1 MANDNFYGYS
11 NKKPEFILP
20 NGNIDMA
27 FEKVNPYE
35 FRKGMDYELT
45 KMGCRNLHSSTP
57 EQREKATTI
66 VLKNLNEMGGYY
78 SGLIS
83 YETEYRGRDKKPS
96 FKKYMEGMADHGMK
110 EVTKEFKKD
119 KMEKI
124 KLKESIDKLIKEEL
138 ESIKNENYGSELSKW
153 EQKAQ
158 KLSKDELGV
167 VHVNFLHD
175 NDEKWELSDWFDSD
189 YTVASYEDGIKI
201 NENKMT
207 RKYSNLKIKEARNS
221 QGNFA
226 SALEKIIQKA
236 WGETDL
242 EKAKNIVINF
252 VKKSKINDTSKDSII
267 KNTQE
272 SKSKAKLDS
281 YLANA
286 LLKFEKL
293 GVKEQKIKE
302 NKMTKKELDQ
312 MIMEELESYLREEE
326 EIEVDVEDDAEDGN
340 SEDVLRKIYD
350 MLKDMFEGGEEM
362 EDEGE
367 EEEMEDEME
376 DEEEE
381 MEDEMEDEEEEEEVE
396 ESIQLQERFQK
407 LANIVKG

>member
-1 MANDNFYGYS
+1 MANNNFYGYS

-96 FKKYMEGMADHGMK
+96 FKKYMEGMADYGMK
-110 EVTKEFKKD
+110 AINQEFKKD

-124 KLKESIDKLIKEEL
+124 KLRESISRMVREELGYEKPSIPWNRIQWEVTPIDGDMGTKLVAAEWGGKYYSAYATFGPGDEIVELDDLKQVSKEEYRGYFNL
-138 ESIKNENYGSELSKW
+138 RE
-153 EQKAQ
+153 
-158 KLSKDELGV
+158 
-167 VHVNFLHD
+167 
-175 NDEKWELSDWFDSD
+175 
-189 YTVASYEDGIKI
+189 
-201 NENKMT
+201 
-207 RKYSNLKIKEARNS
+207 SNLKKY
-221 QGNFA
+221 
-226 SALEKIIQKA
+226 
-236 WGETDL
+236 
-242 EKAKNIVINF
+242 
-252 VKKSKINDTSKDSII
+252 
-267 KNTQE
+267 NTQT
-272 SKSKAKLDS
+272 
-281 YLANA
+281 
-286 LLKFEKL
+286 
-293 GVKEQKIKE
+293 E
-302 NKMTKKELDQ
+302 NKITKKELDQ
-312 MIMEELESYLREEE
+312 MIMEELEAYLREEE
-326 EIEVDVEDDAEDGN
+326 EIEVDVEDDAEGGE

-350 MLKDMFEGGEEM
+350 MLKDMFEGEEEEEEEEEA

-367 EEEMEDEME
+367 EEET
-376 DEEEE
+376 EEEE
-381 MEDEMEDEEEEEEVE
+381 EEAEEVE

-407 LANIVKG
+407 LANIIKG

>member
-11 NKKPEFILP
+11 NKKPELVLP
-20 NGNIDMA
+20 DGNIDMA

-57 EQREKATTI
+57 EQREKATTT
-66 VLKNLNEMGGYY
+66 VLKNLNEMSGYY

-83 YETEYRGRDKKPS
+83 YETEYRGREKKPS

-110 EVTKEFKKD
+110 EVKDEFKND
-119 KMEKI
+119 KMKKI
-124 KLKESIDKLIKEEL
+124 NLRESINKIIIEEL
-138 ESIKNENYGSELSKW
+138 KSIKKENFDSELSKW
-153 EQKAQ
+153 EQKAK

-167 VHVNFLHD
+167 VHVNFSD
-175 NDEKWELSDWFDSD
+175 DGGGEKWELSDWFDSD

-201 NENKMT
+201 NENKINK
-207 RKYSNLKIKEARNS
+207 KYSILNVKEAKNS
-221 QGNFA
+221 QGNFV
-226 SALEKIIQKA
+226 STLEKIIQKA
-236 WGETDL
+236 WGESDL

-252 VKKSKINDTSKDSII
+252 VKKSKINDASKDSII

-312 MIMEELESYLREEE
+312 IIMEELEAYLREEE
-326 EIEVDVEDDAEDGN
+326 EIEVDVEDDTEGGE

-350 MLKDMFEGGEEM
+350 MLKDMFEGEGEAEEIEDEM

-367 EEEMEDEME
+367 EEAEEEG
-376 DEEEE
+376 EEEE
-381 MEDEMEDEEEEEEVE
+381 EAEEVE

>member
-11 NKKPEFILP
+11 NKKPELTLP

-27 FEKVNPYE
+27 FEKINPYE

-124 KLKESIDKLIKEEL
+124 KLRESINRMIREELDFDKLYDQFQDK
-138 ESIKNENYGSELSKW
+138 YGDVSEKDF
-153 EQKAQ
+153 Q
-158 KLSKDELGV
+158 KLLDKYEKGILRDITKD
-167 VHVNFLHD
+167 
-175 NDEKWELSDWFDSD
+175 
-189 YTVASYEDGIKI
+189 
-201 NENKMT
+201 
-207 RKYSNLKIKEARNS
+207 
-221 QGNFA
+221 
-226 SALEKIIQKA
+226 
-236 WGETDL
+236 DL
-242 EKAKNIVINF
+242 EKYV
-252 VKKSKINDTSKDSII
+252 
-267 KNTQE
+267 NTQT
-272 SKSKAKLDS
+272 
-281 YLANA
+281 
-286 LLKFEKL
+286 
-293 GVKEQKIKE
+293 E

-312 MIMEELESYLREEE
+312 MIMEELESYLREED
-326 EIEVDVEDDAEDGN
+326 EIEVDIEDDAEGGESD
-340 SEDVLRKIYD
+340 DVLRKIYD

-367 EEEMEDEME
+367 EEEEVEDEME
-376 DEEEE
+376 DEE
-381 MEDEMEDEEEEEEVE
+381 MEDKEAEEEEAEEVE

>member
-96 FKKYMEGMADHGMK
+96 FKKYMEDMADYGMK
-110 EVTKEFKKD
+110 AINQEFKKD

-124 KLKESIDKLIKEEL
+124 KLRESISRMVREEL
-138 ESIKNENYGSELSKW
+138 EDNDLRAKFAEYETIEDFERDYKTEMPGEITSKYELGMSNVFRDITLDDFNKFIKPLMS
-153 EQKAQ
+153 KAQ
-158 KLSKDELGV
+158 
-167 VHVNFLHD
+167 
-175 NDEKWELSDWFDSD
+175 
-189 YTVASYEDGIKI
+189 T
-201 NENKMT
+201 ENK
-207 RKYSNLKIKEARNS
+207 I
-221 QGNFA
+221 
-226 SALEKIIQKA
+226 
-236 WGETDL
+236 
-242 EKAKNIVINF
+242 
-252 VKKSKINDTSKDSII
+252 
-267 KNTQE
+267 
-272 SKSKAKLDS
+272 
-281 YLANA
+281 
-286 LLKFEKL
+286 
-293 GVKEQKIKE
+293 
-302 NKMTKKELDQ
+302 TKKELDQ
-312 MIMEELESYLREEE
+312 MIMEELEAYLREEE
-326 EIEVDVEDDAEDGN
+326 EIEVDVEDDAEGGE

-350 MLKDMFEGGEEM
+350 MLKDMFEGEEEEEEEEEA

-367 EEEMEDEME
+367 EEET
-376 DEEEE
+376 
-381 MEDEMEDEEEEEEVE
+381 EEEEEEAEEIE

-407 LANIVKG
+407 LANIIKG

>member
-11 NKKPEFILP
+11 NKKPELTLP

-45 KMGCRNLHSSTP
+45 KMGCGNLHSSTP

-124 KLKESIDKLIKEEL
+124 KLRESISRMVREEL
-138 ESIKNENYGSELSKW
+138 GYGKSSIPLDKW
-153 EQKAQ
+153 EVTPIDGDMGT
-158 KLSKDELGV
+158 KLVAAENGGKYYSAYATFGPGDEIIDVDDIEEVSEREYRGYFGLR
-167 VHVNFLHD
+167 
-175 NDEKWELSDWFDSD
+175 E
-189 YTVASYEDGIKI
+189 
-201 NENKMT
+201 
-207 RKYSNLKIKEARNS
+207 SNLKKYN
-221 QGNFA
+221 
-226 SALEKIIQKA
+226 IQ
-236 WGETDL
+236 
-242 EKAKNIVINF
+242 
-252 VKKSKINDTSKDSII
+252 
-267 KNTQE
+267 
-272 SKSKAKLDS
+272 
-281 YLANA
+281 
-286 LLKFEKL
+286 
-293 GVKEQKIKE
+293 KE

-312 MIMEELESYLREEE
+312 MIMEELEAYLREED
-326 EIEVDVEDDAEDGN
+326 EIEVDVEDDAEGGE

-367 EEEMEDEME
+367 EEEVEDEME
-376 DEEEE
+376 GEEEE
-381 MEDEMEDEEEEEEVE
+381 TEEEEAEEEEAEEVE

-407 LANIVKG
+407 LANIIKG